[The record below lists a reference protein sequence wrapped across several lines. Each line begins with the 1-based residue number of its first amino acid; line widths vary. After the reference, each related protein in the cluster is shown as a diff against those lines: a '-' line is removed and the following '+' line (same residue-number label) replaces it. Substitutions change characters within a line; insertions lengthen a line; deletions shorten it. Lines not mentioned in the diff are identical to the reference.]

1 MRTEAMPAVDRLCPR
16 LNSQA
21 KCAIRNKMEIGMAGK
36 VAVIAGATGAAAK
49 RLKEALLADP
59 TWRVVGLSRNP
70 PKSNDPRLQF
80 LAADLTNA
88 ESTRAA
94 LAKVPDAT
102 HLFYTAR
109 AQFSD
114 ASKGVEDVEGNAAMM
129 RNLLD
134 GAEASAKSLEHVHLV
149 EGTKWYGMHLGRMSS
164 PAREDDPRHMPPNFY
179 YAQEDLLRAH
189 QKGKKWTWS
198 ASRPGFLYDFAPER
212 ARNMPPTIGAWA
224 AMCREMGMRLDFP
237 GKPQNYTALFE
248 ATDASQLGRAV
259 TWMATATAAR
269 NEAFN
274 VTDGTVFRWERL
286 WPRIANFYG
295 MEVGQIRPL
304 NLGLWM
310 SDKGPVWEAI
320 ARRHGLVSS
329 RMDDVVTWNFGDF
342 LWGLET
348 DVVSSTTK
356 IRLAGFHDTVD
367 TEDQILRQLA
377 QYREAKVLP

>member
-1 MRTEAMPAVDRLCPR
+1 
-16 LNSQA
+16 
-21 KCAIRNKMEIGMAGK
+21 MAAK

-49 RLKEALLADP
+49 RLKEVLLADP
-59 TWRVVGLSRNP
+59 EWRVVGLSRNP
-70 PKSNDPRLQF
+70 PKSDNSRLTF
-80 LAADLTNA
+80 VAADLTNA
-88 ESTRAA
+88 ESTRVA

-114 ASKGVEDVEGNAAMM
+114 AMKGVEDVEGNAAMM

-134 GAEASAKSLEHVHLV
+134 GAEAAAKSLQHVHLV
-149 EGTKWYGMHLGRMSS
+149 EGTKWYGMHLGRMST

-179 YAQEDLLRAH
+179 YAQEDLMRER
-189 QKGKKWTWS
+189 QRGKSWTWS

-212 ARNMPPTIGAWA
+212 PRNMPAIIGAWA
-224 AMCREMGMRLDFP
+224 AMCREMGTRLDFP

-248 ATDASQLGRAV
+248 ATDAGQLARAV
-259 TWMATATAAR
+259 KWMATSEKGR

-286 WPRIANFYG
+286 WPRIAKFYG
-295 MEVGQIRPL
+295 MEVGQVRPL
-304 NLGLWM
+304 NLSLWM

-320 ARRHGLVSS
+320 AKRHGLRSAN
-329 RMDDVVTWNFGDF
+329 MDDIVPWNFGDF

-348 DVVSSTTK
+348 DVVSSMTK
-356 IRLAGFHDTVD
+356 ARLAGFHDTVD
-367 TEDQILRQLA
+367 TEDRLLSLLA

>member
-1 MRTEAMPAVDRLCPR
+1 ML
-16 LNSQA
+16 
-21 KCAIRNKMEIGMAGK
+21 MAGR

-59 TWRVVGLSRNP
+59 QWRVVGLSRNP
-70 PKSNDPRLQF
+70 PASSDPRLTF
-80 LAADLTNA
+80 LAADLTSA

-114 ASKGVEDVEGNAAMM
+114 ATKGVEDVAGNAAML

-134 GAEASAKSLEHVHLV
+134 GAEAAAPRLEHVHLV

-179 YAQEDLLRAH
+179 YAQEDLLRER
-189 QKGKKWTWS
+189 QRGRRWTWS

-212 ARNMPPTIGAWA
+212 ARNIIPTIGAWA
-224 AMCREMGMRLDFP
+224 ALCREMGMRLDFP

-248 ATDASQLGRAV
+248 ATDATQLGRSIA
-259 TWMATATAAR
+259 WMATAPAAR

-286 WPRIANFYG
+286 WPRIARFYG
-295 MEVGQIRPL
+295 LELGQVRPL
-304 NLGLWM
+304 SLGVWM
-310 SDKGPVWEAI
+310 ADKAPVWQAI
-320 ARRHGLVSS
+320 ARRHGLVSD

-342 LWGLET
+342 LWGLEH

-367 TEDQILRQLA
+367 TVDRILEHLVR
-377 QYREAKVLP
+377 YREAKVLP

>member
-1 MRTEAMPAVDRLCPR
+1 MTT
-16 LNSQA
+16 
-21 KCAIRNKMEIGMAGK
+21 K

-49 RLKEALLADP
+49 RLKDVLLADP
-59 TWRVVGLSRNP
+59 AWRIVGLSRNP
-70 PKSNDPRLQF
+70 PRSEDPRLTF

-88 ESTRAA
+88 ESTEAA
-94 LAKVPDAT
+94 LGKVPEAT

-109 AQFSD
+109 AQFTD

-129 RNLLD
+129 RHLLD
-134 GAEASAKSLEHVHLV
+134 GAEASAKGLEHVHLV

-179 YAQEDLLRAH
+179 YAQEDLMRGR
-189 QKGKKWTWS
+189 QRGKAWTWS

-212 ARNMPPTIGAWA
+212 PRNMPAVIGAWA
-224 AMCREMGMRLDFP
+224 AMCQEMGMRLDFP

-248 ATDASQLGRAV
+248 ATDAVQLARAV
-259 TWMATATAAR
+259 KWMATAESGR

-286 WPRIANFYG
+286 WPRIAKFYG
-295 MEVGQIRPL
+295 LELGQVRPL

-310 SDKGPVWEAI
+310 ADKAPVWAAI
-320 ARRHGLVSS
+320 AKRHGLASKI
-329 RMDDVVTWNFGDF
+329 MDDVVPWNFGDF

-348 DVVSSTTK
+348 DVVSSMTK
-356 IRLAGFHDTVD
+356 ARLAGFHDTVD
-367 TEDQILRQLA
+367 TEDRLLQLLA